1 MQSRNRF
8 LNEYENYCII
18 KRLLELNS
26 PVETGDPALV
36 ITRPCGQV
44 PLALRNLVICFARL
58 RIQV

>member
-26 PVETGDPALV
+26 PGLNQNVSLARRRV
-36 ITRPCGQV
+36 IHVRRV
-44 PLALRNLVICFARL
+44 AALRDLISVP
-58 RIQV
+58 

>member
-26 PVETGDPALV
+26 PA
-36 ITRPCGQV
+36 V
-44 PLALRNLVICFARL
+44 PGACRFAEER
-58 RIQV
+58 R